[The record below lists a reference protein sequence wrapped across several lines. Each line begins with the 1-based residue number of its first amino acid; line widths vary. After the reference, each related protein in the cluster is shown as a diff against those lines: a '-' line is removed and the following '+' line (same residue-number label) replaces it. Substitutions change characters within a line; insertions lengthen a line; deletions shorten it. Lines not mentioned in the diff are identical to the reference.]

1 MLSPLGNE
9 LTLVA
14 QLPNDNYPEKISKLN
29 NAGIVQEDIK
39 AVRFFEDKAFIVTFL
54 NTDPLYVIDLEDNE
68 QLKIT
73 GALEI
78 PGYSS
83 YLHPISDSLLVG
95 IGQNVDPNRLF
106 LAEDDGINA
115 NEITP
120 VIEGAKISLFD
131 VSNMNDP
138 IEIKSIVYENGYT
151 PVEFDYHALTYLKT
165 EDNTHRFGLP
175 VERWLSEKVV
185 DTETGQEHNIW
196 TIDNSLQLIE
206 VTSNDTNA
214 TLVEMGSV
222 KTVMAGELSEE
233 IYISGWDDR
242 AIFHDDDI
250 YYLHGNSIWKSFW
263 QAPELTTGP
272 F

>member
-1 MLSPLGNE
+1 
-9 LTLVA
+9 
-14 QLPNDNYPEKISKLN
+14 
-29 NAGIVQEDIK
+29 
-39 AVRFFEDKAFIVTFL
+39 
-54 NTDPLYVIDLEDNE
+54 
-68 QLKIT
+68 
-73 GALEI
+73 
-78 PGYSS
+78 SS

-106 LAEDDGINA
+106 LAEDDGLKT

-120 VIEGAKISLFD
+120 IIEGAKISLFD

-165 EDNTHRFGLP
+165 EENTHRFGLP
-175 VERWLSEKVV
+175 LERWLSERVI
-185 DTETGQEHNIW
+185 DTESGQKYSIW
-196 TIDNSLQLIE
+196 APDNSLQLIE
-206 VTSNDTNA
+206 VTGSDENA
-214 TLVEMGSV
+214 TLLEIGRVTPIQS
-222 KTVMAGELSEE
+222 TDASEA
-233 IYISGWDDR
+233 IYVSGWDDR
-242 AIFHDDDI
+242 AIFHGDDI